1 MSSALGIAGVT
12 AVLEG
17 LLQGIL
23 HNADLGQVTTSAR
36 APDVVQAS
44 LGTAGGAA
52 LQVNLFLHQVTLNA
66 AWRNVELP
74 SLAADGATRLA
85 MPPLALDLH
94 YLLTAYASEDYEAE
108 ALLGYGVQ
116 FILENPVLPRSQ
128 ISSILGALAPPPSG
142 TSTWPGVLATS
153 GIANQI
159 EMIKLAPETLGREEL
174 AWLWT
179 ALKADYRPTFPFQ
192 ASTVL
197 VQSQAP
203 LLASLPVLR
212 RQISALPGLTPAVPT
227 LTAVNPP
234 AGQPAACLGDVVT
247 VQGVNLAGLTAQNA
261 KFAATGVVLTNARL
275 GVTQTLTP
283 LANVQ
288 SGSFQFTVPN
298 PSLPSPQSNPTDLPA
313 GVFLLSAQVQQGSDT
328 LISNGLPLAIAPK
341 IGTGA
346 PKTVASGTAVS
357 VTIPCAPYLRV
368 GQQASLL
375 IGSQQA
381 PANPF
386 TAPTNSPS
394 FTFPTLQPTGG
405 AVPMRLRVDGIDS
418 PIIDMTTTPPGF
430 TGSSVQVT

>member
-17 LLQGIL
+17 LLQSIL
-23 HNADLGQVTTSAR
+23 NNANLGHVTTSAR

-44 LGTAGGAA
+44 LGTASSAA
-52 LQVNLFLHQVTLNA
+52 LQVNLFLHQVTLNG

-74 SLAADGATRLA
+74 ALAADGATRLA
-85 MPPLALDLH
+85 NPLLALDLH

-116 FILENPVLPRSQ
+116 FIHENPILPRSQ
-128 ISSILGALAPPPSG
+128 IRSILGALAQPPSG
-142 TSTWPGVLATS
+142 ANTWPGMLAAS
-153 GIANQI
+153 GIADQI
-159 EMIKLAPETLGREEL
+159 EMIKLAPATLGREEL

-203 LLASLPVLR
+203 LLSSLPVLQ
-212 RQISALPGLTPAVPT
+212 RQISAVPGLTPTLPT

-234 AGQPAACLGDVVT
+234 GGQPAGSLGDVVT
-247 VQGVNLAGLTAQNA
+247 VQGINLSTAA
-261 KFAATGVVLTNARL
+261 SVVLSNARL
-275 GVTQTLTP
+275 GITRTLTP
-283 LANVQ
+283 LTNVQ
-288 SGSFQFTVPN
+288 SGSFQFTLPN
-298 PSLPSPQSNPTDLPA
+298 PAAPTPPAAPTDLPA
-313 GVFLLSAQVQQGSDT
+313 GVYLLAAQVPQGSDVV
-328 LISNGLPLAIAPK
+328 LSNSLPLAIAPK
-341 IGTGA
+341 IGTAWA
-346 PKTVASGTAVS
+346 PGTLASGAAVS

-375 IGSQQA
+375 IGSQAA

-386 TAPTNSPS
+386 TTPTNSPS
-394 FTFPTLQPTGG
+394 FTFATLQPTGHS
-405 AVPMRLRVDGIDS
+405 VPVRLRVDCIDS
-418 PIIDMTTTPPGF
+418 PIIDMNKAPPAFAGP
-430 TGSSVQVT
+430 SVQVT